1 MKLDSN
7 GFIKTL
13 PSIDFQPEF
22 QAIINDAKNS
32 LLLALGSQLHSVYL
46 YGSVAKGCAIEGV
59 SDLDICVILTD
70 QPDYHS
76 INIIADIRKVIMS
89 KYQVVSKVDFD
100 IGSLS
105 EVLAPENLYSWG
117 YWLKHHCRCLFG
129 DDLACR
135 FNLFK
140 PSKAIAIAVNGDF
153 VEVLDGYAHSLSNI
167 SDEIEH
173 KQLQRAAARKL
184 IRSTNLLRA
193 NEDVG
198 WPETLDEY
206 VVKFSAKYPMRE
218 NEIEYFLSQ
227 SHMPTDSSEA
237 FIERLNDFTAWLA
250 TEIKSD
256 LCR

>member
-1 MKLDSN
+1 MALDSDRV
-7 GFIKTL
+7 IKTL
-13 PSIDFQPEF
+13 SLDPFQSEF
-22 QAIINDAKNS
+22 LKVINDVEKN
-32 LLLALGSQLHSVYL
+32 LVLALGSQLHSVYL

-59 SDLDICVILTD
+59 SDLDVCVILTD
-70 QPDYHS
+70 QPDSHL

-105 EVLAPENLYSWG
+105 EVLAPENLFSWG
-117 YWLKHHCRCLFG
+117 YWLKHHCRCIFG

-153 VEVLDGYAHSLSNI
+153 VEVLDGYVNSLSNI
-167 SDEIEH
+167 SDEIER

-184 IRSTNLLRA
+184 IRSTNILRA
-193 NEDVG
+193 NEDVD

-206 VVKFSAKYPMRE
+206 VVKFSAQYPKRE
-218 NEIEYFLSQ
+218 NEIRYFLSQ
-227 SHMPTDSSEA
+227 SHMPTDSSGA
-237 FIERLNDFTAWLA
+237 FIERLNNFIKWLV
-250 TEIKSD
+250 TEVKSD
-256 LCR
+256 SCR